1 MDTEVPGQEL
11 SVQYSQCPPPL
22 TWTPL
27 ESTLVEHQGWASPS
41 IVVQLSWIL
50 LPKMNGKIQF
60 PQLPVEAEVETDE
73 PLVVVGPAVD
83 AVVVGAWVVTSVVE
97 AGQVLRSG
105 IF

>member
-1 MDTEVPGQEL
+1 M
-11 SVQYSQCPPPL
+11 
-22 TWTPL
+22 
-27 ESTLVEHQGWASPS
+27 EHQGWASPS

-50 LPKMNGKIQF
+50 LPKMNGKTQF

-83 AVVVGAWVVTSVVE
+83 AVVVVGAWVVTSVVE
-97 AGQVLRSG
+97 EGQVLRSG